1 MAKENKSGLPQINL
15 GMGDFFHQVPESV
28 NFEIMIVYKL
38 GTAPN
43 DFINPV
49 DTFAVEGEY
58 LVITNRLSEYTYR
71 IQIKKLKAAYLVP
84 MGD

>member
-1 MAKENKSGLPQINL
+1 MAKDAGLPRINL
-15 GMGDFFHQVPESV
+15 EMGDFFHQVPELV
-28 NFEIMIVYKL
+28 NFEIMLVYKL

-58 LVITNRLSEYTYR
+58 LVITNRISEYTYR
-71 IQIKKLKAAYLVP
+71 IQIKKLKAAYLIP
-84 MGD
+84 MGE

>member
-1 MAKENKSGLPQINL
+1 MAKDISGLPRINFK
-15 GMGDFFHQVPESV
+15 MGDFFHQVPEIT
-28 NFEIMIVYKL
+28 NFEIMLVYKL

-58 LVITNRLSEYTYR
+58 FVITNRLSEYVYR
-71 IQIKKLKAAYLVP
+71 VEIKKLKAAYLIP

>member
-1 MAKENKSGLPQINL
+1 MAKDKSGLPQINL
-15 GMGDFFHQVPESV
+15 KMGDFFHKVPEAS
-28 NFEIMIVYKL
+28 NFEIMLVYKL

-58 LVITNRLSEYTYR
+58 LVMTNRRSEYVYR
-71 IQIKKLKAAYLVP
+71 VAINKLKAAYLIP
-84 MGD
+84 MGE